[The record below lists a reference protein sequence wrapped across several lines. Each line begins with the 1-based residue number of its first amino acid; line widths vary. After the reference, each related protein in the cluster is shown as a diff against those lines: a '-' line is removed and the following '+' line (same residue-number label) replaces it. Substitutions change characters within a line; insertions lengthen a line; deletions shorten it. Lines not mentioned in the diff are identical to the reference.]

1 MASRTSSGF
10 AADLATAATA
20 NTRLETAAA
29 LAAMTTIDTAASAA
43 ANDAAR
49 AAVLID
55 KSSLIKLSLFPTVS
69 TTSPYIITGA
79 TDALASSTLSYNATT
94 QTLTASMSLGQGYY
108 VLVASY
114 DIPNINFIRI
124 TFTSNNYSCPYN
136 SLFPDYYQNFQPCS
150 SSASDQS
157 VQPGF
162 PCLSLNSV
170 TK

>member
-1 MASRTSSGF
+1 MTTINTTAE
-10 AADLATAATA
+10 AAIGNDT
-20 NTRLETAAA
+20 A
-29 LAAMTTIDTAASAA
+29 LAA
-43 ANDAAR
+43 
-49 AAVLID
+49 LLLD
-55 KSSLIKLSLFPTVS
+55 KSSLIKLSLFPTAS
-69 TTSPYIITGA
+69 TASPYSISGT
-79 TDALASSTLSYNATT
+79 TDSLTTNTLSYNATT
-94 QTLTASMSLGQGYY
+94 QTMTASVSGPQGYY

-136 SLFPDYYQNFQPCS
+136 SLFPDLYQNFQPCS
-150 SSASDQS
+150 SSANDQS